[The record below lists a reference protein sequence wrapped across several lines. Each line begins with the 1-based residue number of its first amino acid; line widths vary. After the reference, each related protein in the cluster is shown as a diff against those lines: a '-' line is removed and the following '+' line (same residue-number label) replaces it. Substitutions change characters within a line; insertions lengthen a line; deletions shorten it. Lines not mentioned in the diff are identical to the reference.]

1 MEETDKAGGGV
12 GVEGEHWRADPHT
25 PASGDTRRRDAG
37 PCEGAQQQRRQR
49 DNPKLEGGLLLP
61 RNRPESKS
69 GSIPVMIL
77 PQVHLR
83 KPCYDF
89 YFL

>member
-1 MEETDKAGGGV
+1 MTVSGAGTAQTPKQREVMHKQGWEV
-12 GVEGEHWRADPHT
+12 GSTSLESRDPH
-25 PASGDTRRRDAG
+25 S
-37 PCEGAQQQRRQR
+37 
-49 DNPKLEGGLLLP
+49 
-61 RNRPESKS
+61 
-69 GSIPVMIL
+69 VMIL

>member
-1 MEETDKAGGGV
+1 MDRDEPQHKGNPRSPEREAGRGPGDNGTPPPRTRGKAPEDQATRPRRWTKANQSSRG
-12 GVEGEHWRADPHT
+12 R
-25 PASGDTRRRDAG
+25 PAESS
-37 PCEGAQQQRRQR
+37 AQ
-49 DNPKLEGGLLLP
+49 
-61 RNRPESKS
+61 
-69 GSIPVMIL
+69 PVMIL

>member
-1 MEETDKAGGGV
+1 MTVRVNDLSKYQLSFRKADLLALPLSIHDAFEEISESNALCV
-12 GVEGEHWRADPHT
+12 IY
-25 PASGDTRRRDAG
+25 
-37 PCEGAQQQRRQR
+37 QR
-49 DNPKLEGGLLLP
+49 LLLEIA
-61 RNRPESKS
+61 ESRINMH
-69 GSIPVMIL
+69 GGFNVGYVLMIL

>member
-1 MEETDKAGGGV
+1 MGFVSAPLMRWRGIWLPYGVQGTSEYGRHPLPLQEGTPVRRQGRGG
-12 GVEGEHWRADPHT
+12 T
-25 PASGDTRRRDAG
+25 PTRRRHRVCQG
-37 PCEGAQQQRRQR
+37 V
-49 DNPKLEGGLLLP
+49 NL
-61 RNRPESKS
+61 
-69 GSIPVMIL
+69 VMIL

>member
-1 MEETDKAGGGV
+1 MENELGGQSQLRLTAPGLALGLGSHGWYV
-12 GVEGEHWRADPHT
+12 GYV
-25 PASGDTRRRDAG
+25 
-37 PCEGAQQQRRQR
+37 
-49 DNPKLEGGLLLP
+49 L
-61 RNRPESKS
+61 
-69 GSIPVMIL
+69 MIL

>member
-1 MEETDKAGGGV
+1 MGFVSAPLMRWRGIWLPYGV
-12 GVEGEHWRADPHT
+12 QGTSEYGRHPLPLPLVEGRGGT
-25 PASGDTRRRDAG
+25 PTRRQHRVCQG
-37 PCEGAQQQRRQR
+37 V
-49 DNPKLEGGLLLP
+49 NL
-61 RNRPESKS
+61 
-69 GSIPVMIL
+69 VMIL